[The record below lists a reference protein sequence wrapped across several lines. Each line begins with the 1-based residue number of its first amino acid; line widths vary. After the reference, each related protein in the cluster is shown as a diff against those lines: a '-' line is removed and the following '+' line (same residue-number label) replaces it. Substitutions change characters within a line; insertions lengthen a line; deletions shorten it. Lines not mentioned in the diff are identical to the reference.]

1 MEYCSI
7 DYEKGYS
14 KLKLIK
20 SIGKPY
26 QNYTKISCKSQNRK
40 VFIIRIICFQPNK
53 IKSVIK
59 HKNKCLIKRQKI
71 KTISE
76 SFH

>member
-7 DYEKGYS
+7 DYEKGYL

-26 QNYTKISCKSQNRK
+26 QNDT
-40 VFIIRIICFQPNK
+40 
-53 IKSVIK
+53 
-59 HKNKCLIKRQKI
+59 
-71 KTISE
+71 
-76 SFH
+76 